1 MYNDE
6 FKLFT
11 ANTIAKYGILP
22 LTGNLSPIETKALLY
37 IIWKCNAMT
46 PGCFETV
53 EMNISEL
60 CKALGYHH
68 DKNNNFARVM
78 KFLSDAVTGLTIP
91 FKVSADSGKKFLS
104 MAWLQ
109 TVYADYD
116 ADSLKVRFNSD
127 IGHYF
132 GKELEKTFT
141 VVKLKYLNRLKTSA
155 AVTLYPFFCRYRYM
169 ESFNYSLEELIC
181 LVGASKT
188 CDYKHLKRNYLAP
201 AIQIINEKTDIN
213 VTFTENKKG
222 RKVTSLAFSVKAF
235 PATLEME
242 EFLTWNGM
250 AETEENKKQYDEEWM
265 EMREYDMSRQ
275 CYHDVIFT

>member
-22 LTGNLSPIETKALLY
+22 LTGNLSPIETKAVLY

-46 PGCFETV
+46 PGHFDAV
-53 EMNISEL
+53 EMSISEL

-68 DKNNNFARVM
+68 DKNNNFSRVM
-78 KFLSDAVTGLTIP
+78 KFLSDAVTGLAIP
-91 FKVSADSGKKFLS
+91 FKVSADSGKKFIS

-116 ADSLKVRFNSD
+116 ADSLRVRFNSD

-155 AVTLYPFFCRYRYM
+155 AVTLYPFFCRYRNM
-169 ESFNYSLEELIC
+169 
-181 LVGASKT
+181 
-188 CDYKHLKRNYLAP
+188 KRNYLLP
-201 AIQIINEKTDIN
+201 AIQAINEKTDIE
-213 VTFTENKKG
+213 VAFTENKKG
-222 RKVTSLAFSVKAF
+222 RRVTSLAFSVKAF
-235 PATLEME
+235 PAALEME
-242 EFLTWNGM
+242 EFLSWNGM
-250 AETEENKKQYDEEWM
+250 AETEENKQQYDEEWM

-275 CYHDVIFT
+275 CYRDVILV

>member
-132 GKELEKTFT
+132 GKELEKTFLF
-141 VVKLKYLNRLKTSA
+141 KSKSMFRL
-155 AVTLYPFFCRYRYM
+155 L
-169 ESFNYSLEELIC
+169 
-181 LVGASKT
+181 
-188 CDYKHLKRNYLAP
+188 LKRVLKR
-201 AIQIINEKTDIN
+201 IIFLKIYVCRSMSLQEFITKFYQKSLLLKIESPLCRAG
-213 VTFTENKKG
+213 VTK
-222 RKVTSLAFSVKAF
+222 
-235 PATLEME
+235 
-242 EFLTWNGM
+242 
-250 AETEENKKQYDEEWM
+250 
-265 EMREYDMSRQ
+265 
-275 CYHDVIFT
+275 